1 LRELAAA
8 IATDAAVPDALAP
21 QHCCAAA
28 TLVDA
33 DGTSLAPWDWVK
45 IAILLNAKAGG
56 SNRRRSE
63 QQAAEI
69 LAGCKARGI
78 EATAHLCA
86 GARLTASAAQLA
98 RTGVDAVVAAG
109 GDGTVSAVAAGL
121 ASANT
126 DVVLGV
132 IPLGTL
138 NHFAKDLGV
147 PAIDTALDVIA
158 AGNIE
163 RVDVGEVNGR
173 VFVNNSSIGLYPEMV
188 VQRDTD
194 QREHNAGKWPAMLR
208 AAFRTLMRFPLLHVA
223 IALADRVFSA
233 RTPIVFVGN
242 NEYEQNVLA
251 LGTRR
256 RLDRGKLAIYTIRAT
271 RRLHMFWVL
280 LRTLVRRGKHDDF
293 EEHTVERADIVTTKR
308 TLKVAID
315 GEVVRMKPPLTYKS
329 RPGALRVFAP
339 VAEGGSTA

>member
-1 LRELAAA
+1 
-8 IATDAAVPDALAP
+8 
-21 QHCCAAA
+21 
-28 TLVDA
+28 
-33 DGTSLAPWDWVK
+33 VK

-56 SNRRRSE
+56 SNRKKCE
-63 QQAAEI
+63 QRAAEI
-69 LAGCKARGI
+69 LAGCKERGI

-86 GARLTASAAQLA
+86 GARLSAKATELA
-98 RTGVDAVVAAG
+98 RSGVDAVVAAG

-121 ASANT
+121 ATSAT

-147 PAIDTALDVIA
+147 PEVGVALDVIA
-158 AGNIE
+158 AGHIE
-163 RVDVGEVNGR
+163 RIDVGEVNGR

-188 VQRDTD
+188 VQRDDD
-194 QREHNAGKWPAMLR
+194 QRRNGAGKWPAMLR

-242 NEYEQNVLA
+242 NEYDRELNE

-256 RLDRGKLAIYTIRAT
+256 RLDRGRLAIYTIRST

-293 EEHTVERADIVTTKR
+293 EKHTVERADIVTSKR
-308 TLKVAID
+308 SLKVALD

-329 RPGALRVFAP
+329 HPGALRVFAP
-339 VAEGGSTA
+339 ITEGTG